1 MSYKTPLG
9 KVRGLGSAK
18 AGTDHFWEQRMSALA
33 NLPLV
38 IGVLIIGFIVW
49 GKPYNEVIAFLQHP
63 LVAIILALF
72 VINTCVHM
80 RLGMQVVIE
89 DYVNSDFQKVIFLA
103 LNTFFCVLVGF
114 SALYALAKINFG
126 M

>member
-49 GKPYNEVIAFLQHP
+49 GKPYNEVVAFLQTP

-89 DYVNSDFQKVIFLA
+89 DYVSSDFQKVVFLA

>member
-18 AGTDHFWEQRMSALA
+18 SGTGHFWDQRMTALA

-38 IGVLIIGFIVW
+38 IGVLIIGVLVW
-49 GKPYNEVIAFLQHP
+49 GKPYQEVIAFLQNP
-63 LVAIILALF
+63 IVAIILGLF
-72 VINTCVHM
+72 IVNTCVHM
-80 RLGMQVVIE
+80 RLGMQIIIE
-89 DYVNSDFQKVIFLA
+89 DYVSGEGKKFIFLA
-103 LNTFFCVLVGF
+103 LNTFFCVLVGVC
-114 SALYALAKINFG
+114 ALYALAKINFG